1 LSQERP
7 LKGERKAVNE
17 FQLIKRFFQQPS
29 LAFSN
34 PYLRQGIGDDCATFN
49 IPSEY
54 DLHLSLDTLVEG
66 VHFPFQ
72 ANPFDI
78 ATRALAVS
86 ISDLAAMA
94 AIPVGFTLAITL
106 PSKDETWL
114 KQFSDGLIQAAQF
127 YQCPLIGGDTT
138 KGPSLVISLQ
148 VHGITNAGEGLKRS
162 GAQVGDKVYVNG
174 NLGDGAG
181 ALPLVLDRPEL
192 NTGLARQFY
201 APLAQIDF
209 GQKIKTYAS
218 SCMDISDGLVQD
230 LNHICAA
237 SGVGMKIDPALIPMS
252 EELIQTY
259 GKGQALEYALTG
271 GDDYQL
277 AYTANQCQQGIYIG
291 DVVQGQAVKM
301 LGMDMTNTGFQHF

>member
-17 FQLIKRFFQQPS
+17 FQLIKRFFQQPN

-34 PYLRQGIGDDCATFN
+34 AYLRQGIGDDCATFN

-66 VHFPFQ
+66 VHFPHY

-94 AIPVGFTLAITL
+94 ATPIGFTLAITL
-106 PSKDETWL
+106 PQKDEAWL
-114 KQFSDGLIQAAQF
+114 KQFSDGLAPAAQF
-127 YQCPLIGGDTT
+127 YPCPLIGGDTT

-148 VHGITNAGEGLKRS
+148 VHGITKAGEGLKRS
-162 GAQVGDKVYVNG
+162 GAQVGDKVYVSHH
-174 NLGDGAG
+174 LGDGAG
-181 ALPLVLDRPEL
+181 ALPLVLKEPAL
-192 NTGLARQFY
+192 NTGLAKQFY
-201 APLAQIDF
+201 NPIAQIEF
-209 GQKIKTYAS
+209 AQTIKSYAT
-218 SCMDISDGLVQD
+218 SCLDISDGLIQD
-230 LNHICAA
+230 LNHICTA
-237 SGVGMKIDPALIPMS
+237 SDVGMKLEPTRIPMS
-252 EELIQTY
+252 ELLIETY
-259 GKGQALEYALTG
+259 GQEEALQYALSG

-277 AYTANQCQQGIYIG
+277 AYTAQHCEYGIYIG
-291 DVVQGQAVKM
+291 DVIEGQSVNIVGMKM
-301 LGMDMTNTGFQHF
+301 INGGFQHF